1 MEAGLRWGE
10 GHAGVQVP
18 ERARKAGPVSGPG
31 TSRASG
37 NLLRAWSGMDNS
49 LRSDR
54 SIPDHNAASR
64 RPGCARAPANARLS
78 WPVPGGGGAL
88 RLENRDSALSFP
100 GPFRAAE
107 ALAV

>member
-18 ERARKAGPVSGPG
+18 ERVRKSGLVSGPG

-37 NLLRAWSGMDNS
+37 NLLRHDPGMDNS

-54 SIPDHNAASR
+54 SMPDHNAASR

-78 WPVPGGGGAL
+78 WPVPGG
-88 RLENRDSALSFP
+88 RDA
-100 GPFRAAE
+100 GCVRE
-107 ALAV
+107 GKEKG